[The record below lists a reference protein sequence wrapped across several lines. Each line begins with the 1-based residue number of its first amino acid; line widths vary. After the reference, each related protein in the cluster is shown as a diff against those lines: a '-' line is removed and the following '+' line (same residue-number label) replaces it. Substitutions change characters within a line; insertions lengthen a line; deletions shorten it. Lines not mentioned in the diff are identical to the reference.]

1 MTNFS
6 ALEGMCESKWKI
18 PKESEYI
25 LRNQANALN
34 IENASSQ
41 SITDLTQVIIKNIF
55 EDRKYRAITI
65 GRRLLYACPY
75 YEKNEDS
82 DGH

>member
-1 MTNFS
+1 MS
-6 ALEGMCESKWKI
+6 DSRWSI

-34 IENASSQ
+34 IENAGTQNIS
-41 SITDLTQVIIKNIF
+41 DLTQVIIKNIF

-75 YEKNEDS
+75 YEKNENS
-82 DGH
+82 HGH